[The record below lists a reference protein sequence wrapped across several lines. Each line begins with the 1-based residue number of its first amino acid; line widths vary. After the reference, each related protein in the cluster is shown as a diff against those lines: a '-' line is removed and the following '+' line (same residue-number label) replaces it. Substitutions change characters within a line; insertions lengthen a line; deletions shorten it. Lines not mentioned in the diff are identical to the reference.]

1 MGAGGWASRPVKITP
16 RSWPYSA
23 LLGIDFYRQ
32 ARRILASSA
41 WRAGLGIFACSTWSS
56 GGILELMLASPKVIL
71 ELPGAHFGLSEGHCG
86 APESDSLSPRIDSEL
101 WLLLSAVLWDYFF
114 QSNSF
119 SHNGNDLWALTHT
132 MGSTQGVT

>member
-1 MGAGGWASRPVKITP
+1 
-16 RSWPYSA
+16 
-23 LLGIDFYRQ
+23 
-32 ARRILASSA
+32 
-41 WRAGLGIFACSTWSS
+41 
-56 GGILELMLASPKVIL
+56 MLASPEAIL
-71 ELPGAHFGLSEGHCG
+71 ELPRAHFGLSEGHCG

-132 MGSTQGVT
+132 MGGTQGVT